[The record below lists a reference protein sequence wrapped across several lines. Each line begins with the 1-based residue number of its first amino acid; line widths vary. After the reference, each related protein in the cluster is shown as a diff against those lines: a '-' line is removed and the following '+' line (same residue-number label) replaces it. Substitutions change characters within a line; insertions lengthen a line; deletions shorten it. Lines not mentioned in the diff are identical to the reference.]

1 MDEALKEK
9 IYELMN
15 LKYEQACSRDP
26 KWEYENYIWVLGF
39 KALRALE
46 AQGCVITHRVVVGED
61 GEYFVRYMMGVE
73 IEMIDNHHPNRVSL
87 YKEVV

>member
-1 MDEALKEK
+1 MDEELKEK

-15 LKYEQACSRDP
+15 LKYEQAYSRDP
-26 KWEYENYIWVLGF
+26 KWEYKNYIWVLGF

-46 AQGCVITHRVVVGED
+46 AQGCVVTRKIKYEGTI
-61 GEYFVRYMMGVE
+61 YFVNFLMGVE
-73 IEMIDNHHPNRVSL
+73 IDHVDSNHPNRVSL